1 MKDLAPS
8 NETEGVVLKN
18 GVNGSSVSG
27 LESKMEVVAN
37 HGAAGLAIRR
47 MVHVEVVQADR
58 SNLPRSR
65 VESLVDKFVRKTEYI
80 NTYLSITS
88 NTNNVFL
95 LFSNSDI

>member
-18 GVNGSSVSG
+18 GVNGSSA
-27 LESKMEVVAN
+27 KMEVVAN
-37 HGAAGLAIRR
+37 HGAAGLASRSV
-47 MVHVEVVQADR
+47 VHVEVVQADR
-58 SNLPRSR
+58 SNLLRSR

-88 NTNNVFL
+88 NTNNVF
-95 LFSNSDI
+95 FSNSDI